1 MVLLLVDLYNIE
13 IPTKDDPFLDK
24 FKFLILFMTASSKN
38 GEYEA
43 NAMSVL
49 WYCKK

>member
-13 IPTKDDPFLDK
+13 IPTKGYDDPFLDK
-24 FKFLILFMTASSKN
+24 FKFLVLFMMASCKN

-49 WYCKK
+49 